1 MVLDRRMDAT
11 GRKPGIRVYLN
22 EGNFTFNP
30 EMDTIQGELP
40 GGTFASRIGKNTEVE
55 IDPNNDLTVRTFSSG
70 ISIGVTRTKPKG
82 TLPRAS
88 KTAGQYKKR
97 TAGMDLYGEVE
108 QIPLVSDNAAIKPGD
123 YLALATG
130 NAKQYDK
137 EEDTSSVTTNLVAFQ
152 SRGASEGGSILA
164 IRLGKGAQYEA
175 D

>member
-11 GRKPGIRVYLN
+11 GRKPGISVYLN

-30 EMDTIQGELP
+30 EMDTIKGELP

-55 IDPNNDLTVRTFSSG
+55 IDPSADYTVKKFVNG
-70 ISIGVTRTKPKG
+70 ISIGVTRTKPQG

-88 KTAGQYKKR
+88 KTAGQYEKR
-97 TAGMDLYGEVE
+97 TAGLDLYGEIE
-108 QIPLVSDNAAIKPGD
+108 QIPLVDDNAAIVPGN

-130 NAKQYDK
+130 NSKQYDK
-137 EEDTSSVTTNLVAFQ
+137 EEDTTTNLVAFQ
-152 SRGASEGGSILA
+152 IRGASEGGSILA